1 MNAIAQSYGMA
12 CAICGSENL
21 TCRSEIEKFPYGAGK
36 NPATLQAKIDVFHC
50 EDCQFEFTGPTA
62 EEARHEAVCRHLGV
76 MAPAEVK
83 QVRKHYGLSRTE
95 FASLT
100 RLGEASIGRWESGS
114 HIQNRAYDNYLYLLC
129 YKDNHHRLLL
139 RTRQEDD
146 ITARYSRMHV
156 TASKSKFQCVKITE
170 SVTREEAAFDLR
182 PELTTTAE
190 AA

>member
-1 MNAIAQSYGMA
+1 MNAIAQSYDMA
-12 CAICGSENL
+12 CAICGSGNL

-76 MAPAEVK
+76 MPPAEVR
-83 QVRKHYGLSRTE
+83 QVRKRYGLSRAE

-114 HIQNRAYDNYLYLLC
+114 HIQNCGYDNYLYLLG
-129 YKDNHHRLLL
+129 YEDNRLRLLL
-139 RTRQEDD
+139 REHGESEP
-146 ITARYSRMHV
+146 TASYSRRPA
-156 TASKSKFQCVKITE
+156 TATKIE
-170 SVTREEAAFDLR
+170 
-182 PELTTTAE
+182 
-190 AA
+190 